1 MIYSKLPLYLVD
13 AFHLTSRSR
22 IPSRDD
28 GERIN
33 YVSDELQHDSIVRF
47 RLASSTYVDR
57 MIDIGLFF

>member
-1 MIYSKLPLYLVD
+1 MPLTRLLDLAYL
-13 AFHLTSRSR
+13 R
-22 IPSRDD
+22 SRDD